1 LSILQFISDQIA
13 MAIDKVKSVEEMHY
27 LAYYD
32 KMTKLPNRTLFNDR
46 AKIAFKNAARNKE
59 KYVVLFLDLDEFKIV
74 NDTMGHNAG
83 DQLLKTIS
91 KRIVKSVREGDTISH
106 WGGDEFTILSK
117 IKNIDDNKLLC
128 ERILKNIKE
137 KIIINRRRVNCTV
150 SIGGAIYPNDGD
162 NIDDLVQKADMAM
175 YVSKTQGKDKY
186 TLYNDE
192 INEKMLEKLNLEI
205 EVRKKLHQINKQ

>member
-1 LSILQFISDQIA
+1 
-13 MAIDKVKSVEEMHY
+13 M
-27 LAYYD
+27 
-32 KMTKLPNRTLFNDR
+32 
-46 AKIAFKNAARNKE
+46 
-59 KYVVLFLDLDEFKIV
+59 V

-83 DQLLKTIS
+83 DQMLKTVS

-117 IKNIDDNKLLC
+117 IKDIDDNKHLC

-137 KIIINRRRVNCTV
+137 KIVINRKRLNCTV

-162 NIDDLVQKADMAM
+162 NIDELIQKADMAM
-175 YVSKTQGKDKY
+175 YVSKTLGKDNY

-192 INEKMLEKLNLEI
+192 INEKMLKKLDLEI
-205 EVRKKLHQINKQ
+205 QVRKKLQKIKDK